1 MTLKFTV
8 SGLRGVWGK
17 GLDLEI
23 INDYLSSFI
32 HYLKSKNDSSNTVV
46 VARDTRKTSP
56 LILDFVSSVLRSYGI
71 RVINLGV
78 LTTPLTLFAIREIKA
93 DGGVIIT
100 ASHNPPEWNAL
111 KFVDRGG
118 VFISQDVVNII
129 SSFERPRVSEWDQVG
144 EEKEVRPN
152 SILRKFINKVEKV
165 IDTEL
170 IRNKKFRVGFD
181 PVNGAGSIVGREILE
196 YLGCKVFSIN
206 DDISKFP
213 QRGTEP
219 SQSTL
224 KDLSKIVVENGCDI
238 GFALDPDGD
247 RLAIVLNNGE
257 IPGEEFTLPLSIVSA
272 LKYVSIGSYS
282 KKIVINLSTS
292 SLTEHI
298 ASKFGFEVI
307 RSKVGEANVVSTLK
321 EVNGFI
327 GGEGNG
333 GVIFPPINLA
343 RDSFVGMSLI
353 LLLLARENKNISEII
368 SLFPPIEIVKIKT
381 NSPIDKQKIEYI
393 SRKILEKHKLIE
405 TIDIDGIWFRFD
417 KGWLHIRPSNTEPIT
432 RIIFEGDKE
441 FVEYTKKVI
450 ENL

>member
-78 LTTPLTLFAIREIKA
+78 LTTPLTLFAIRETKA

-129 SSFERPRVSEWDQVG
+129 SSFEKPRVSEWDQVG
-144 EEKEVRPN
+144 EEEEVRPDN
-152 SILRKFINKVEKV
+152 ILRRFINEVEKV

-170 IRNKKFRVGFD
+170 IKNKKFRVGFD

-219 SQSTL
+219 TQSTL
-224 KDLSKIVVENGCDI
+224 KDLSKTVVENGCDI

-247 RLAIVLNNGE
+247 RLAVVSNDGE
-257 IPGEEFTLPLSIVSA
+257 IPGEEFTLPISVFSA

-298 ASKFGFEVI
+298 ASKFGFEII

-333 GVIFPPINLA
+333 GVIFPPINPA
-343 RDSFVGMSLI
+343 RDSLVGMILI
-353 LLLLARENKNISEII
+353 LLLLAKENVKVSEVV
-368 SLFPPIEIVKIKT
+368 SKLPTLEMVKTKT
-381 NSPIDKQKIEYI
+381 NSVISKEMIKDILDKIQNNY
-393 SRKILEKHKLIE
+393 KLVE
-405 TIDIDGIWFRFD
+405 STDIDGNWFRFD